1 MRHALS
7 TTAVATAALLASLPL
22 QAQVAR
28 FDTTT
33 DTIQVAGQT
42 TLGTT
47 ATFEARLLLQPG
59 GGGAVFFEQAD
70 GREHKEL
77 AIDASGISGV
87 GFTLPTNQTSFF
99 AAVPVTTGV
108 FHHIAFVRDGAEER
122 LYLDGQQ
129 VGARS
134 ALGDIDDNDSTLA
147 AVGARFFQ
155 NTNFMAA
162 AFRGDIDTLRIS
174 GVVRYSGASFSA
186 PAGDLASDADT
197 QLLYNFSAAD
207 LSGNQLTDLS
217 GNGRNGTLGAGFAG
231 ATAPVITSA
240 VPEPASWALL
250 LAGAGMLALRRR
262 ATPR

>member
-1 MRHALS
+1 MRHPLAAAAAALS
-7 TTAVATAALLASLPL
+7 ITLPL

-28 FDTTT
+28 FDAAT
-33 DTIQVAGQT
+33 DTIQIAGQT
-42 TLGTT
+42 TLATT
-47 ATFEARLLLQPG
+47 ATFEARVLLQPG
-59 GGGAVFFEQAD
+59 GGGSVFFEQAD

-77 AIDASGISGV
+77 AISASGISGV
-87 GFTLPTNQTSFF
+87 DFTLPTNQTSFF
-99 AAVPVTTGV
+99 AAVPVTAGA

-134 ALGDIDDNDSTLA
+134 AVGDIDDNDSTLA
-147 AVGARFFQ
+147 AVGARLFQ

-174 GVVRYSGASFSA
+174 GVARYSGASFAA

-197 QLLYNFSAAD
+197 QLLYNFNAAD
-207 LSGNQLTDLS
+207 LSGSQLADLS
-217 GNGRNGTLGAGFAG
+217 GNGRHGTLGVGFAG
-231 ATAPVITSA
+231 ATAPEITSA

-250 LAGAGMLALRRR
+250 LAGAGVLVLRRR
-262 ATPR
+262 ATRP